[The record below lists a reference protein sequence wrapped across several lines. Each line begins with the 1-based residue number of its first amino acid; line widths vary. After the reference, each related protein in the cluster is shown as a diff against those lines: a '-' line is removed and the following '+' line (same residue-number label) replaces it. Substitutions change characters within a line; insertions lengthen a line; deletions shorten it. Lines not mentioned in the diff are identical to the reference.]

1 MSENSILKVNAR
13 GWVNGLHC
21 GCDRKSIQWQSDD
34 LRSLYAQLLKDAVF
48 TYPVKNFARFDEA
61 SRLIILSVALA
72 LHDAG
77 IAYTEGEKQDIGIL
91 GTSPDGALVS
101 NLAYF
106 RDYTEHGRK
115 LARGNLFIY
124 TLPTSPLAEA
134 AIHFGLQGPLLYLRD
149 SEKPEERLL
158 AHAELMIQNKEAH
171 TLLAVIYGSKK
182 ATCYVVSGDD
192 L

>member
-1 MSENSILKVNAR
+1 VIKGCGWIKDGEEGASEKK
-13 GWVNGLHC
+13 GL
-21 GCDRKSIQWQSDD
+21 QWKCSN
-34 LRSLYAQLLKDAVF
+34 LLSLYAQLLKDAIF
-48 TYPVKNFARFDEA
+48 AYPVKNLARFDEA
-61 SRLIILSVALA
+61 SRLTTLSVALA

-77 IAYTEGEKQDIGIL
+77 IAYAEGGKQDIGIL
-91 GTSPDGALVS
+91 GASQDGALAS

-106 RDYTEHGRK
+106 RDYIEHGRK

-134 AIHFGLQGPLLYLRD
+134 AIHFGLRGPLLYLRD

-182 ATCYVVSGDD
+182 ATCYVVSGHD